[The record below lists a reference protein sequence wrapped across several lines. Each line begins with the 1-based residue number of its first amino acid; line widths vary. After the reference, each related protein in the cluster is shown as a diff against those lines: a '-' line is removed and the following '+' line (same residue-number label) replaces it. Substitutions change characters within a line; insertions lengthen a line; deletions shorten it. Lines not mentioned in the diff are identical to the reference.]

1 MPDKSTFIQRR
12 PAYTILLNGHFGSGK
27 TLQALSFPKCY
38 VISCDPAG
46 LETIRQPKNKKFL
59 DNLAWFEEMHNEN
72 AADLKLLFR
81 ENAKS
86 TERESV
92 YGCLAHAREM
102 AAAGEIE
109 TLVIDGLTY
118 LCDAKWQ
125 AISEFEEVRSNNS
138 GMRDT
143 QAMYRNLGL
152 SLQRFLASDLM
163 TMSTRS
169 GVNVILTCHLKRE
182 SEEQVQG
189 AAKNRARKVLLQS
202 DIAPMIEGSTRNKIE
217 GLVGGSLY
225 LEKTIKDGKLQY
237 TAICDLT
244 TAFGTVVPGKN
255 RWGLPTRLSLNEQ
268 TLYEALTKALEIKTA
283 PSGPANRPA
292 TAQETRIESKNIQQA
307 ATS

>member
-1 MPDKSTFIQRR
+1 MPDQSTFIQRR

-46 LETIRQPKNKKFL
+46 LETIRQPRNKKFL

-72 AADLKLLFR
+72 ETDLKKLFR
-81 ENAKS
+81 ENAKP
-86 TERESV
+86 TERDSV

-102 AAAGEIE
+102 AAAGDIE

-125 AISEFEEVRSNNS
+125 AICEFEEIRSNNS

-202 DIAPMIEGSTRNKIE
+202 DLAPMIEGSTRNKIE

-225 LEKTIKDGKLQY
+225 LEKTLKEGKLVY

-244 TAFGTVVPGKN
+244 TAFGTVVPAKN
-255 RWGLPTRLSLNEQ
+255 RWGLPTRLQLNDQ
-268 TLYEALTKALEIKTA
+268 TLYEALTEAMRVKGAA
-283 PSGPANRPA
+283 PSMRSMTTATGATPTQPPA
-292 TAQETRIESKNIQQA
+292 A
-307 ATS
+307 ATKA

>member
-1 MPDKSTFIQRR
+1 MPDQSTFVQRR

-46 LETIRQPKNKKFL
+46 LETIRQPRNKKFL
-59 DNLAWFEEMHNEN
+59 DNLVWFEEMHNEN
-72 AADLKLLFR
+72 EIDLKKLFR
-81 ENAKS
+81 ENAKP

-92 YGCLAHAREM
+92 YGCLAHAREL

-125 AISEFEEVRSNNS
+125 AICEFEEVRSEKS
-138 GMRDT
+138 GQRDT

-163 TMSTRS
+163 TMSTRN

-189 AAKNRARKVLLQS
+189 AAKNRARKVLLTS

-225 LEKTIKDGKLQY
+225 LEKVLKEGKLVY

-255 RWGLPTRLSLNEQ
+255 RWGLPTRLQLNDQ
-268 TLYEALTKALEIKTA
+268 TLYEALTEVMKSRGGTATKVPAPTPSPPTPPASAQPTAAAKA
-283 PSGPANRPA
+283 
-292 TAQETRIESKNIQQA
+292 
-307 ATS
+307 

>member
-1 MPDKSTFIQRR
+1 MPDKLTFIERR

-59 DNLAWFEEMHNEN
+59 DNLTWFEEMHNEN
-72 AADLKLLFR
+72 EADLKQLFR
-81 ENAKS
+81 EIAKS
-86 TERESV
+86 TERSSV

-125 AISEFEEVRSNNS
+125 AICEFEEVRSSNS

-202 DIAPMIEGSTRNKIE
+202 DLAPMIEGSTRNKIE

-225 LEKTIKDGKLQY
+225 LEKVLKEGKLQY
-237 TAICDLT
+237 TALCDLT
-244 TAFGTVVPGKN
+244 TAFGTVVPAKN

-268 TLYEALTKALEIKTA
+268 TLYEALTKAMEVRASPA
-283 PSGPANRPA
+283 PISQSP
-292 TAQETRIESKNIQQA
+292 SVA
-307 ATS
+307 AKA